1 MSICYGLCVRL
12 LGRDRLGEV
21 SREVNIDA
29 VHDGEVYRSVHIA
42 HPRITQSRTVRQEL
56 ERNNVDETLKTIDS
70 SGDTDDLVGRVG
82 NRVVIVIADDDRS
95 TFSSGDLGKSRSDL
109 GVERVSGH
117 DEDDAENEH
126 GQANLAYYLRKVLVH
141 KRKGPVLELSSED
154 SLAVHVGNLLD
165 LQGTLKTSSI

>member
-1 MSICYGLCVRL
+1 MAYAYVYSVVTDLARFRGKSTSTPFMMARSTGQSILP
-12 LGRDRLGEV
+12 
-21 SREVNIDA
+21 I
-29 VHDGEVYRSVHIA
+29 
-42 HPRITQSRTVRQEL
+42 PRITQSRTVRQEL